1 MHICEYV
8 YIYMY
13 MYTCMGMCIIKFHEL
28 LGFCVFLGIL
38 DIKVKVQYLVQ
49 CARTRVA
56 PKNLSVMVCTGLHWI
71 SLP

>member
-1 MHICEYV
+1 
-8 YIYMY
+8 MY

-49 CARTRVA
+49 CTRTRVA